1 MGFLESFGW
10 GVLLSSSTIIYGTYS
25 ILVHLCE
32 VDGKVPFKSSSVVL
46 MIEVGKFIV
55 SCVML
60 MWQTKGDPPI
70 DVSLV
75 NFLQYAVPGLLYSAS
90 NNLSMMMQVYMDP
103 TTFQVYRSVLSNLKI
118 GITAVLYWGFL
129 KRPLTLRQWIAIGIL
144 TMAGTIDSYGS
155 YVSKGKDFSELYVT
169 MTGLV
174 MIGAQCTV
182 SGMASV
188 YAEYILKK
196 QKEMSLHFQ
205 NIMLYTWLI
214 LINTIF
220 WFYEEVRDESIDD
233 TRYFIFRGYSMTT
246 WSIVVTQVYVGI
258 AMSVILKHASNIT
271 RLFVVSSSLS
281 VTTILSVLV
290 FGLHLNSFF
299 FTSLGLLLLSL
310 YLFHGAK

>member
-1 MGFLESFGW
+1 MGILGTIGW
-10 GVLLSSSTIIYGTYS
+10 GILLSSSTIVYGTYS

-32 VDGKVPFKSSSVVL
+32 VKGKVPFKSSSVVL
-46 MIEVGKFIV
+46 IIEVGKFLV
-55 SCVML
+55 SWIL
-60 MWQTKGDPPI
+60 LLWQTKGSLPK
-70 DVSLV
+70 DVTFFC
-75 NFLQYAVPGLLYSAS
+75 FLQYSVPGLLYSVS

-103 TTFQVYRSVLSNLKI
+103 TTFQVLSNLKI
-118 GITAVLYWGFL
+118 GITALLYWSFL
-129 KRPLTLRQWIAIGIL
+129 RRPLSLRQWIAIGIL
-144 TMAGTIDSYGS
+144 TTAGTLDSYGS
-155 YVSKGKDFSELYVT
+155 FKSKGKEFSELYIT
-169 MTGLV
+169 ITGLV
-174 MIGAQCTV
+174 MIGIQCTV

-205 NIMLYTWLI
+205 NIMLYTWLMI
-214 LINTIF
+214 INTSF
-220 WFYEEVRDESIDD
+220 WIYEETVDEEKDI
-233 TRYFIFRGYSMTT
+233 TKKFHIFRGYSLAT
-246 WSIVVTQVYVGI
+246 WMIVITQIYVGL
-258 AMSVILKHASNIT
+258 AMSFILKHASNIT

>member
-1 MGFLESFGW
+1 MGVLGTIGW
-10 GVLLSSSTIIYGTYS
+10 GVLLSSSTVIYGTYS

-46 MIEVGKFIV
+46 IIEVGKFVV
-55 SCVML
+55 SFMML
-60 MWQTKGDPPI
+60 MWQTKCSLPQGM
-70 DVSLV
+70 SLV
-75 NFLQYAVPGLLYSAS
+75 SFLQYAVPGLLYSAS

-103 TTFQVYRSVLSNLKI
+103 TTFQVLSNLKI
-118 GITAVLYWGFL
+118 GITAVLYWSFL
-129 KRPLTLRQWIAIGIL
+129 KRPLTVRQWIAIGIL

-155 YVSKGKDFSELYVT
+155 YVSKGKEFSELYVT
-169 MTGLV
+169 MTGLL
-174 MIGAQCTV
+174 MIAAQCTV

-196 QKEMSLHFQ
+196 QQEMSLHFQ
-205 NIMLYTWLI
+205 NLMLYTWLI
-214 LINTIF
+214 FINIIF
-220 WFYEEVRDESIDD
+220 WIFEEVRDEENV
-233 TRYFIFRGYSMTT
+233 TRFQLFRGYSLTT
-246 WSIVVTQVYVGI
+246 WMIVVTQVYVGI

-299 FTSLGLLLLSL
+299 FTSLGLLLFAL
-310 YLFHGAK
+310 YLFHGAR

>member
-1 MGFLESFGW
+1 MGVLGTIGW
-10 GVLLSSSTIIYGTYS
+10 GVLLSSSTVIYGTYS

-46 MIEVGKFIV
+46 IIEVGKFGL
-55 SCVML
+55 SFMML
-60 MWQTKGDPPI
+60 MWQTKGSLPQG
-70 DVSLV
+70 VSLV
-75 NFLQYAVPGLLYSAS
+75 SFLQYAVPGLLYSAS

-103 TTFQVYRSVLSNLKI
+103 TTFQVLSNLKI
-118 GITAVLYWGFL
+118 GITAVLYWSFL
-129 KRPLTLRQWIAIGIL
+129 KRPLTVRQWIAIGIL

-155 YVSKGKDFSELYVT
+155 YVSKGKEFSELYVT
-169 MTGLV
+169 MTGLL
-174 MIGAQCTV
+174 MIAAQCTV

-196 QKEMSLHFQ
+196 QQEMSLHFQ
-205 NIMLYTWLI
+205 NLMLYTWLI
-214 LINTIF
+214 FINIIF
-220 WFYEEVRDESIDD
+220 WIFEEVRDEENV
-233 TRYFIFRGYSMTT
+233 TRFQLFRGYSLTT
-246 WSIVVTQVYVGI
+246 WMIVVTQVYVGI

-299 FTSLGLLLLSL
+299 FTSLGLLLLAL
-310 YLFHGAK
+310 YLFHGAR